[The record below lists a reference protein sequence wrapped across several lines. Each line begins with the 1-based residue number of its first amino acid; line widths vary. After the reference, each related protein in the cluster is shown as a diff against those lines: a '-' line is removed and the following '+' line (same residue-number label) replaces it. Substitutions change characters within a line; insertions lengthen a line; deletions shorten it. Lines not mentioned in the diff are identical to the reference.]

1 MNGTWS
7 DENAVPGQPQKGW
20 PPSHGGGPRKRRRY
34 GAAAALVLTV
44 AILAALVAI
53 WRLPGDEGGVS
64 PIPAPGEGRAL
75 GMVSDLVFPTEV
87 LWKASLDSASMPADV
102 ALVEDRIFVLDTNN
116 SRILEVDT
124 TGEVLRAYRP
134 RLPKELDVNS
144 DAGPALQNPMAM
156 TAHGDKLYVANSD
169 DGNVIV
175 LNTEGAVE
183 RVITAEVEPAERD
196 LRPIGIAVGGDGSI
210 YLSDPDNH
218 RVLHLDEE
226 GSKLSILGSATR
238 GSGEYGFNTPGG
250 LFLDDQG
257 NLYVVDML
265 NYSIKKYSPSGEF
278 LFSVGEAG
286 DTDGTFSRPKAVAVD
301 AEGRI
306 FVSDTLL
313 VAVEVFDAEGT
324 YLGFIGRENPD
335 DKESESMFM
344 APHGLK
350 VVGDTLYA
358 VDRFAGLFALH
369 LPD

>member
-1 MNGTWS
+1 MNGTSS
-7 DENAVPGQPQKGW
+7 DENAVPEQPW
-20 PPSHGGGPRKRRRY
+20 ETRPASHGGGPNKRRRY

-53 WRLPGDEGGVS
+53 WRLPGREGEVP
-64 PIPAPGEGRAL
+64 PIPAPGEGRPL

-102 ALVEDRIFVLDTNN
+102 ALVDNRIFVLDTNN
-116 SRILEVDT
+116 NRVLEVDD
-124 TGEVLRAYRP
+124 GGKVLQT
-134 RLPKELDVNS
+134 LDVKS
-144 DAGPALQNPMAM
+144 DSRLDLKNPMAM
-156 TAHGDKLYVANSD
+156 AAHGDKLYVANSD

-183 RVITAEVEPAERD
+183 GVITAEVEPAEHD

-218 RVLHLDEE
+218 RVLHLDKE
-226 GSKLSILGSATR
+226 GRQVSILGSGTR
-238 GSGEYGFNTPGG
+238 GSGEYDFNTPGG
-250 LFLDDQG
+250 LFLDGPG

-335 DKESESMFM
+335 DKESGSMFM
-344 APHGLK
+344 APHGLTI
-350 VVGDTLYA
+350 VGDTLYA
-358 VDRFAGLFALH
+358 VDRFAGLFALR
-369 LPD
+369 LQG